1 VPLLYGEVFD
11 VIFLKIHGLNLPSRE
26 FFVFFSLMFNQI
38 TQTFIDLVKIDSPT
52 GDELKMAKFVM
63 EKLAG
68 LGIVAE
74 MDAVGNVTA
83 RVKGDARKEVLLLS
97 AHLDTVEPGRG
108 IEPVVEPDGRIHSK
122 GNTILGADN
131 KASIAAIFEVLS
143 VFEKEDYSHNH
154 PIDLVFTVGEEY
166 GSRGVLGLD
175 YGKIRAKRGY
185 IFDSSD
191 GEIGDI
197 EIAAPFYNKLEIW
210 LTGRASHSMDPEL
223 GTNVLP
229 VMASA
234 MTKITLGRVNDG
246 TLVNLGIITAG
257 TGVNVIPAD
266 VEVIGEVR
274 SFDEEELENTTK
286 EIFDTFVD
294 EAKNKGIE
302 VETAITREYDGYEF
316 STKDEFLLETKENL
330 RKIGLEPSTLKVWG
344 CSDGS
349 IFNQHG
355 IKVLNLVDGGRDSH
369 SVDEEITVKE
379 LKKLAKV
386 IQVLVG

>member
-1 VPLLYGEVFD
+1 
-11 VIFLKIHGLNLPSRE
+11 
-26 FFVFFSLMFNQI
+26 MFNKI
-38 TQTFIDLVKIDSPT
+38 TQLFIDLVTVDSPT
-52 GDELKMAKFVM
+52 GFELDMAKMVM
-63 EKLAG
+63 EKLTK
-68 LGIVAE
+68 LGIETE
-74 MDAVGNVTA
+74 MDKVGNVIA
-83 RVKGDARKEVLLLS
+83 RVPGDERKETLLLS
-97 AHLDTVEPGRG
+97 AHLDTVEPGKG

-131 KASIAAIFEVLS
+131 KASIAAILEVLEELS
-143 VFEKEDYSHNH
+143 RSGFRKNH
-154 PIDLVFTVGEEY
+154 PVDLVFTVGEEY

-175 YGKIRAKRGY
+175 YGKLRAKRGY

-197 EIAAPFYNKLEIW
+197 EIAAPFYNRLEVW

-234 MTKITLGRVNDG
+234 MTKISLGRVKEG

-274 SFDEEELENTTK
+274 SYDEKELERTTK
-286 EIFDTFVD
+286 EIFDTFIS
-294 EAKNKGIE
+294 EAKDKKIE
-302 VETAITREYDGYEF
+302 VETAVTREYSGYEF
-316 STKDEFLLETKENL
+316 STKDDFLQETRDKL
-330 RKIGLEPSTLKVWG
+330 RGIKLDPALLKVWG

-349 IFNQHG
+349 IFNQRG
-355 IKVLNLVDGGRDSH
+355 LKVLNIVDGGKDSH
-369 SVDEEITVKE
+369 SVDEEITVEE
-379 LKKLAKV
+379 LRKLAKV
-386 IQVLVG
+386 VLTLVE